1 LTRLTERFYR
11 VDQSRSNQT
20 GGTGLG
26 LSIVKHVLVNHQS
39 TLEIA
44 SVEGQGSRFS
54 FVIDQRLL
62 LTAGTVS

>member
-39 TLEIA
+39 TLEIT

-54 FVIDQRLL
+54 FVIDQRFL
-62 LTAGTVS
+62 LTAS